1 MSCSLGDQL
10 FFPCLVMKY
19 HIYTMLKHQWPF
31 PLKSLLKPV
40 WFSELGRKWK
50 FCCRGSREWRP
61 GVLSPFAS
69 WQSLSWNLSCW
80 LLWHRNGE
88 SSQGLP
94 FQLQAITKWSVRP
107 FVTELLLLL
116 LSFSSKFLSLQLHQ
130 CDCCGRKL
138 LFSLCLLN
146 VVTY

>member
-107 FVTELLLLL
+107 FVR
-116 LSFSSKFLSLQLHQ
+116 SLQS
-130 CDCCGRKL
+130 CCSCCFPFLRSSCRCSSTNVTVVDGS
-138 LFSLCLLN
+138 FCSLC
-146 VVTY
+146 VY